1 MQEAEPPRN
10 GFCLLACRCL
20 QLPGALKPAQSSHS
34 GIRDQ
39 SKKNEGPEAPET
51 SSRLAPK
58 PQRDAK

>member
-39 SKKNEGPEAPET
+39 SKKNEGPET

-58 PQRDAK
+58 LQRDAK